1 VIFDLSIGRSVKEEI
16 GKISNLVTKYER
28 KGGLDKNQRAIK
40 ALDQVGRDNII
51 ALQGLCRIIR
61 VFGA

>member
-16 GKISNLVTKYER
+16 GKISNLVTKHEK